1 MKLSLHPKKR
11 KAFETKAPAAY
22 VEVWEGAVSTGN
34 AARRHV
40 PPRAGGLMV
49 SRPPRAVARLAM
61 PFRPVPPVVID
72 GFVACSHFF
81 QLEPGNGEIL
91 V

>member
-22 VEVWEGAVSTGN
+22 VEVWEGAGSTGN
-34 AARRHV
+34 SARRHV
-40 PPRAGGLMV
+40 PPRAGELMV
-49 SRPPRAVARLAM
+49 SRPPRAVARSAM

-81 QLEPGNGEIL
+81 STRARQW
-91 V
+91 